1 MKLLHK
7 TQQLFFRGVLPVFVA
22 AGVVSFF
29 TLRGVFDH
37 ETDEKLMGV
46 QAEIESYVQA
56 NDTLPAFFQ
65 TVFDRWYAERMPNGS
80 VKNTSGQTFS
90 DTTLFNKFENE
101 MEPFR
106 QLRFPVMIRG
116 QAWRV
121 SVSTSTVEYHDVVLI
136 LAVLL
141 TTVFALLLLVMLW
154 VNRVVSRKVWQP
166 FFETLEEMRR
176 FRLADHAPLK
186 LSPSSVE
193 EIQELNTTL
202 ENLAHQVR
210 QDYHTVKKFTENAS
224 HELQTPL
231 AVIQSKVEI
240 LLQDETM
247 SEMQA
252 QQINIIG
259 QSTQRMARL
268 NRSLLLLSKIEN
280 HQFPAREAVALK
292 PLLEK
297 RLVWLEDFIA
307 EKRLELQI
315 ELAEKTLE
323 TNLFLAETLV
333 TNLLT
338 NAVKHNISEGMLRV
352 TLNECALIVENSA
365 ASPEGQVADLMA
377 RFARGNPHSEGVG
390 LGLAMVLE
398 ICEQQGLGLEMGF
411 ENGVW
416 SAAVFFKKSV
426 F

>member
-7 TQQLFFRGVLPVFVA
+7 TQQLFFRGVLPVFLV

-29 TLRGVFDH
+29 TLRWVFNH
-37 ETDEKLMGV
+37 ETDEKLLGV
-46 QAEIESYVQA
+46 KVEIESYIRA
-56 NDTLPAFFQ
+56 NDTLPIFFQ
-65 TVFDRWYAERMPNGS
+65 TVFDRWHAEPMPEGS
-80 VKNTSGQTFS
+80 MKIISGQTFS

-141 TTVFALLLLVMLW
+141 ATVFALLLLVMLW

-202 ENLAHQVR
+202 ENLAHQIR
-210 QDYHTVKKFTENAS
+210 NDYQTIKKFTENAS

-240 LLQDETM
+240 LLQDDSL
-247 SEMQA
+247 SEAQA

-259 QSTQRMARL
+259 QSTRRMTRL
-268 NRSLLLLSKIEN
+268 NQSLLLLSKIEN

-307 EKRLELQI
+307 EKRLELQL
-315 ELAEKTLE
+315 ELTEKTLQI
-323 TNLFLAETLV
+323 NPFLAETLV

-338 NAVKHNISEGMLRV
+338 NAVKHNISGGMLRV
-352 TLNECALIVENSA
+352 ILNNIGLIVENSA
-365 ASPEGQVADLMA
+365 ARPEGLVADLTA
-377 RFARGNPHSEGVG
+377 RFARGNPHSEGMG

-398 ICEQQGLGLEMGF
+398 ICEQQGFGFETGF

-416 SAAVFFKKSV
+416 SAAVFFKE
-426 F
+426 